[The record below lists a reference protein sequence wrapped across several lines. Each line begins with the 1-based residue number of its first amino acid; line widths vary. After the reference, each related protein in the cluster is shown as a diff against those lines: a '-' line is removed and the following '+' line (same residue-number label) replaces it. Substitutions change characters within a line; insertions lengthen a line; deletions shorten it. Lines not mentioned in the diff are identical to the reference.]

1 MRRELLRAY
10 FSRRTLVSLYNLF
23 FTISRTLLTSFPL
36 SVIMPKSNDGG
47 AESESESLPLLDLS
61 KPSSPISFPI
71 KSLQDLKSRAY
82 FDSFHFQFNRS
93 TVPLRRN
100 LPDHRPRVL
109 VCHDMKGGYV
119 DDKWVQGC
127 ENDAGYAIWHWYLMD
142 VFVYFSHSLV
152 TIPPPCWTN
161 TAHRHGVKVLGT
173 FITEW
178 DEGKATCS
186 EMLASKESAQMYAER
201 LAELSSSLGFDGWL
215 INIENEIDE
224 EQIPNLMEFVSHL
237 TKVLHLST
245 PGALVIWYDSVTIH
259 GDLKWQ
265 DHLNEKNKPFFD
277 LCDGIFMNYT
287 WKESYPKLS
296 AEVAGDRKYDVYMGI
311 DVFGRGSFGGG
322 QWTVDTALDL
332 LKRNNVSAAIFA
344 PGWVYETAQPPNFH
358 TAQNK
363 WWSLVEKSWGI
374 VQTYPQILPFYSDF
388 NQGFGY
394 HVSLEGRQLSDAPW
408 YNISCQSLQP
418 LLEFKEDNTD
428 IIQIHLFANVYNGKH
443 MNLFSAREAS
453 YNGGGNIVFK
463 GRLEG
468 DVYFTARLFK
478 PLLHLSSSP
487 ITVSYSVKSDETSKL
502 GLLLRFSSPSHETKS
517 ILVAPQEPIPILV
530 DHMFLKCLV
539 TSEQTVSEWTVH
551 ETSLVMDEH
560 TLIEIFA
567 FCYGPENPT
576 KTSEYVALLG
586 HISIKDH
593 VQLPQNLVS
602 LPPPSSWV
610 IEAHNIELVPCNSGS
625 KILRV
630 KLEWRQKQR
639 EDSVLPVYNVYAE
652 SVKSTDVLRSRKVLE
667 KPRSERVFLGISHVP
682 AYYVSELV
690 LDSDVK
696 GVSFVVQSCGE
707 DGSWMKV
714 DDSPNLLVDL
724 EGLS

>member
-1 MRRELLRAY
+1 MRDLLRAY

-23 FTISRTLLTSFPL
+23 FTLSRNLLTSFPL
-36 SVIMPKSNDGG
+36 SLIMPKSNDGDAV
-47 AESESESLPLLDLS
+47 AESEALPLLDPS

-71 KSLQDLKSRAY
+71 KSLQDLKSRSY

-100 LPDHRPRVL
+100 LPNRPRVL

-178 DEGKATCS
+178 DEGKATCK
-186 EMLASKESAQMYAER
+186 EMLDTKESAQMYAER
-201 LAELSSSLGFDGWL
+201 LAELATSLGFDGWL

-224 EQIPNLMEFVSHL
+224 EQIPNMKEFVSHL

-245 PGALVIWYDSVTIH
+245 PEALVIWYDSVTVC
-259 GDLKWQ
+259 GDLEWQ
-265 DHLNEKNKPFFD
+265 DQLNEKNKPFFD

-287 WKESYPKLS
+287 WKEGYPKLS

-322 QWTVDTALDL
+322 QWTVNTALDL

-374 VQTYPQILPFYSDF
+374 VQTYPQVLPFYSDF
-388 NQGFGY
+388 NQGFSY

-428 IIQIHLFANVYNGKH
+428 IIQVNID
-443 MNLFSAREAS
+443 AREAS

-478 PLLHLSSSP
+478 PLLPISSSP
-487 ITVSYSVKSDETSKL
+487 ITISYSVKSEETSKL
-502 GLLLRFSSPSHETKS
+502 GLLLCFSSPSHETIS
-517 ILVAPQEPIPILV
+517 ILVAPEEPTPRL

-551 ETSLVMDEH
+551 ETSLVMDGH
-560 TLIEIFA
+560 TLTEISA
-567 FCYGPENPT
+567 FCYRPQNST

-593 VQLPQNLVS
+593 HVQLLQQNLIS
-602 LPPPSSWV
+602 SPPASSWV
-610 IEAHNIELVPCNSGS
+610 IEAHNIELLPGNSGS

-630 KLEWRQKQR
+630 KLEWRQR
-639 EDSVLPVYNVYAE
+639 NLEDSVSPVYNVYAE
-652 SVKSTDVLRSRKVLE
+652 NVKSTDVIRSRKVLE
-667 KPRSERVFLGISHVP
+667 KPRSERVFLGVSHVP

-690 LDSDVK
+690 VDSDVK
-696 GVSFVVQSCGE
+696 GVSFVVQPCGV
-707 DGSWMKV
+707 DGIWRKL

-724 EGLS
+724 DDLS